1 MPPLTACTLVFHD
14 CHRAGCTVCKKKNR
28 VVFPAFFFC
37 CSAQEFCFATFPPL
51 DSKHR
56 RISQDDFLVETQQS
70 AIWFFFKHTSG
81 FHSRAALHSSSTRS
95 YSAFPHKAMSWKP
108 SCKFVPQALV
118 EDATCST
125 RFSNPAYIVRLTPK
139 RAKVTLM
146 CLRVFLSLYT
156 RVDMPSWLPCFPAQE
171 QI

>member
-1 MPPLTACTLVFHD
+1 MIVTKP
-14 CHRAGCTVCKKKNR
+14 RAQFAKRKTVWFFQLCR
-28 VVFPAFFFC
+28 LFFFFC

-56 RISQDDFLVETQQS
+56 RIRQDDFLVETQQS
-70 AIWFFFKHTSG
+70 AIWFFFFFQTHKWFPLT
-81 FHSRAALHSSSTRS
+81 SSSPFIFHPVLQCFSTQS
-95 YSAFPHKAMSWKP
+95 HELDAFLQICPTSV
-108 SCKFVPQALV
+108 SLV

-139 RAKVTLM
+139 PAKETLM
-146 CLRVFLSLYT
+146 CLRVLLILYT
-156 RVDMPSWLPCFPAQE
+156 HVDTPAWLPCFPARE